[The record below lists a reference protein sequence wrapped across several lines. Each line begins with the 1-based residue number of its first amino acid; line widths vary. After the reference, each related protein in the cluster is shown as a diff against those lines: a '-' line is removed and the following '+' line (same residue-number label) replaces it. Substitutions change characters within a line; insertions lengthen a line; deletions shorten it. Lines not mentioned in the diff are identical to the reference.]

1 MPLSLAELRAACET
15 KTKMRCDGYPRAMFV
30 HQVFE
35 AEREVSLGFKKGK
48 GGYFEQADFEDV
60 LGEWGADEPAGAE
73 EDASAPSAAKDEE
86 LVVEGRLHEVVRQS
100 LADVIA
106 AVQGLIVMSAGLE
119 GLAGDIRMGAMPA
132 MWQAVSYP
140 SRKGYASYVEDLR
153 RRLAFFQSWQDGGPP
168 ATFWLPGFF
177 FVHSL

>member
-60 LGEWGADEPAGAE
+60 LGEWGADEPRVNRMVFIGRNLNRKELE
-73 EDASAPSAAKDEE
+73 EGFRACLAKD
-86 LVVEGRLHEVVRQS
+86 
-100 LADVIA
+100 
-106 AVQGLIVMSAGLE
+106 
-119 GLAGDIRMGAMPA
+119 
-132 MWQAVSYP
+132 
-140 SRKGYASYVEDLR
+140 
-153 RRLAFFQSWQDGGPP
+153 
-168 ATFWLPGFF
+168 
-177 FVHSL
+177 